1 MLYQHILVPID
12 GSETSMVAMKEA
24 IKLGK
29 ALNSK
34 ITVVQVMALDPFI
47 ADAYV
52 KTGETNELIERT
64 RTYLLDILEQAK
76 QQFYNEGITVETK
89 LLEGFIV
96 HEEIIQAAQ
105 DLNADLIVMGSHG
118 RTGVRKLVLGSVAQK
133 VLGESHIPVLIV
145 R

>member
-12 GSETSMVAMKEA
+12 GSETSLIAMKEA

-52 KTGETNELIERT
+52 KTGQTNDLIERT
-64 RTYLLDILEQAK
+64 RTYLLDILEHAK
-76 QQFYNEGITVETK
+76 QEFADEGITVETK
-89 LLEGFIV
+89 LLEGFVV

>member
-12 GSETSMVAMKEA
+12 GSETSVVAMKEA

-34 ITVVQVMALDPFI
+34 ITVVQVMALDPYI

-52 KTGETNELIERT
+52 KTGQTNELIERT

-76 QQFYNEGITVETK
+76 QKFTDEGITVETK
-89 LLEGFIV
+89 LLEGFVV

-105 DLNADLIVMGSHG
+105 DLNVDLIVMGSHG

>member
-24 IKLGK
+24 IKIGK

-34 ITVVQVMALDPFI
+34 ITVVQVMALDRII
-47 ADAYV
+47 ADLYV
-52 KTGETNELIERT
+52 KTGQTNELIERT

-76 QQFYNEGITVETK
+76 QQFLQEGLSVETK
-89 LLEGFIV
+89 LLEGFVV

-105 DLNADLIVMGSHG
+105 ELNADLIVMGSHG

>member
-64 RTYLLDILEQAK
+64 RTYLLDILEKAK
-76 QQFYNEGITVETK
+76 QQFSNEGITVETK
-89 LLEGFIV
+89 LLEGFVV

>member
-24 IKLGK
+24 IKIGK

-34 ITVVQVMALDPFI
+34 ITVVQVMALDPYI

-52 KTGETNELIERT
+52 KTGQTNDLIERT

-76 QQFYNEGITVETK
+76 QQFFNEGITVETK
-89 LLEGFIV
+89 LLEGFVV

>member
-34 ITVVQVMALDPFI
+34 ITIVQVMVLDPII
-47 ADAYV
+47 ADLYV
-52 KTGETNELIERT
+52 KTGQTNELIERT

-76 QQFYNEGITVETK
+76 QQFLQEGLSVETK
-89 LLEGFIV
+89 LLEGFVV

-105 DLNADLIVMGSHG
+105 ELNADLIIMGSHG

>member
-12 GSETSMVAMKEA
+12 GSETSMIAMKEA

-52 KTGETNELIERT
+52 KTGQTNELIERT

-76 QQFYNEGITVETK
+76 QQFSNEGITVETK
-89 LLEGFIV
+89 LLEGFVV
-96 HEEIIQAAQ
+96 HEEIIRAAR

>member
-76 QQFYNEGITVETK
+76 QQFSNEGITVETK

-133 VLGESHIPVLIV
+133 VLDESHIPVLIV

>member
-24 IKLGK
+24 IKIGK

-34 ITVVQVMALDPFI
+34 ITVVQVMALGPII
-47 ADAYV
+47 ADLYV
-52 KTGETNELIERT
+52 KTGQTNELIERT

-76 QQFYNEGITVETK
+76 QQFLQEGLSVETK
-89 LLEGFIV
+89 LLEGFVV

-105 DLNADLIVMGSHG
+105 ELNADLIVMGSHG

>member
-1 MLYQHILVPID
+1 MSYQHILVPID
-12 GSETSMVAMKEA
+12 GSETSTVAMKEA

-34 ITVVQVMALDPFI
+34 ITIVQVMALDPII
-47 ADAYV
+47 ADIYV
-52 KTGETNELIERT
+52 KTGQTNELIERT

-76 QQFYNEGITVETK
+76 QQFVKEGLTVETK
-89 LLEGFIV
+89 LLEGFVV

-105 DLNADLIVMGSHG
+105 DINADLIVMGSHG

>member
-76 QQFYNEGITVETK
+76 QQFSNEGITVETK
-89 LLEGFIV
+89 LLEGFVV

-105 DLNADLIVMGSHG
+105 DLKADLIVMGSHG

>member
-1 MLYQHILVPID
+1 MSYQHILVPID
-12 GSETSMVAMKEA
+12 GSETSTVAMKEA

-34 ITVVQVMALDPFI
+34 ITIVQVMALDPII
-47 ADAYV
+47 ADLYV
-52 KTGETNELIERT
+52 KTGQTNELIERT
-64 RTYLLDILEQAK
+64 RAYLLDILDQAK
-76 QQFYNEGITVETK
+76 QQFVQEGLTVETK
-89 LLEGFIV
+89 LLEGFVV

-105 DLNADLIVMGSHG
+105 DINADLIVMGSHG

>member
-12 GSETSMVAMKEA
+12 GSETSMIAMKEA

-47 ADAYV
+47 ADVYV
-52 KTGETNELIERT
+52 KTGQTNDLIERT
-64 RTYLLDILEQAK
+64 RIYLLDILQQAK
-76 QQFYNEGITVETK
+76 QEFSNEGLTVETK
-89 LLEGFIV
+89 LLEGFVV

>member
-12 GSETSMVAMKEA
+12 GSETSMIAMKEA

-52 KTGETNELIERT
+52 KTGQTNELIERT

-76 QQFYNEGITVETK
+76 QQFSNEGITVETK
-89 LLEGFIV
+89 LLEGFVV
-96 HEEIIQAAQ
+96 HEEIIQAAR

>member
-12 GSETSMVAMKEA
+12 GSETSLIAMKEA

-52 KTGETNELIERT
+52 KTGQTNDLIERT
-64 RTYLLDILEQAK
+64 RTYLLDILEHAK
-76 QQFYNEGITVETK
+76 QEFADEGIAVETK
-89 LLEGFIV
+89 LLEGFVV

>member
-1 MLYQHILVPID
+1 
-12 GSETSMVAMKEA
+12 
-24 IKLGK
+24 
-29 ALNSK
+29 
-34 ITVVQVMALDPFI
+34 ALDPII
-47 ADAYV
+47 ADLYV
-52 KTGETNELIERT
+52 KTGQTNELIERT

-76 QQFYNEGITVETK
+76 QQFLQEGLSVETK
-89 LLEGFIV
+89 LLEGFVV

-105 DLNADLIVMGSHG
+105 ELNADLIVMGSHG